1 MNTVKVYHDLY
12 LKCDILLSANVFKRF
27 RSNSLKNYGLCP
39 SHYLSAGLSWYAIL
53 KMKKI
58 KLEFIPDPVMYIFF
72 AKGTSG
78 GTSYISDRCSK
89 ANHKCFKIL
98 YPKQESKHILCLDAN
113 N

>member
-1 MNTVKVYHDLY
+1 MNTMKVYHDLY
-12 LKCDILLSANVFKRF
+12 LKRDILLSADVFKRF

-39 SHYLSAGLSWYAIL
+39 AGLSWYAIL

-72 AKGTSG
+72 AKGTRG
-78 GTSYISDRCSK
+78 RISYISNRCSK

-98 YPKQESKHILCLDAN
+98 
-113 N
+113 